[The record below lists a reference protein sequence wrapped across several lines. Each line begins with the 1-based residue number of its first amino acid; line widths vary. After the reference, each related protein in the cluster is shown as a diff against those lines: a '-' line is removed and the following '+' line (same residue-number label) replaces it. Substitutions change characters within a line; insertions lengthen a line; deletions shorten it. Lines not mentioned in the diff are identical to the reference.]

1 MARKP
6 GLRGDVLRGTDQNAA
21 MNSTPAKTRLVKVY
35 KTRRKA
41 DLYLYVDFSED
52 LARVPDA
59 LLERF
64 GHPELALSLALAPGR
79 TLARVNAA
87 EVLSAISENGY
98 FLQMP
103 PADGGVEAVIRR
115 HRPDAAG
122 A

>member
-1 MARKP
+1 MSSAP
-6 GLRGDVLRGTDQNAA
+6 TTA
-21 MNSTPAKTRLVKVY
+21 RLVKVY

-41 DLYLYVDFSED
+41 DLYLYVDFGED

-64 GHPELALSLALAPGR
+64 GHPELALSLTLAPGR
-79 TLARVNAA
+79 TLARANAT
-87 EVLSAISENGY
+87 EVLSAIAENGY

-103 PADGGVEAVIRR
+103 PVDGGVEAVIRR
-115 HRPDAAG
+115 HRPDVPG